1 MSIVV
6 DVTRRQ
12 GAFTL
17 SASFESTGRVTALFG
32 RSGAGKTTLV
42 NLIAGLSRPDSGRIV
57 VDGETLLDTARGVDV
72 PAHRR
77 RIGYVFQEGRLFPHM
92 SVRSNLLY
100 GRRFL
105 ARDQRW
111 GSLEATVELL
121 GIGHL
126 LARRPTG
133 LSGGEKQRV
142 ALGRALLASPR
153 LLLLDEPLAALDEAR
168 KADLLPYI
176 ERLRDEMQLPIVY
189 VSHSIDEV
197 ARIADTIV
205 VLGDGKAVAS
215 GSVEEILARSD
226 LRPLT
231 GQAEASTI
239 LTATVAAS
247 DDGVTFLDHPAGRMS
262 VPRGAFARGRKV
274 RLRIRARDVAIAVGE
289 PGLLS
294 IRNRLAATVTGI
306 HQTDTPMVEVTLD
319 AAGTVLAASI
329 THDAATALGLRP
341 GLAVTALV
349 KTASFDRMSL
359 GPSESPK
366 FQEPGFEGSHDGE
379 NR

>member
-1 MSIVV
+1 MTIAV
-6 DVTRRQ
+6 DITRRL

-17 SASFESTGRVTALFG
+17 SVRFESEGRVTALFG
-32 RSGAGKTTLV
+32 RSGSGKTTLV

-57 VDGETLLDTARGVDV
+57 MDGETLVDTARRLDV

-77 RIGYVFQEGRLFPHM
+77 RIGYVFQDSRLFPHM

-100 GRRFL
+100 GRRMQ
-105 ARDQRW
+105 RRGERW
-111 GSLEATVELL
+111 GSLDATVELL

-126 LARRPTG
+126 LARRPSR

-176 ERLRDEMQLPIVY
+176 ERLRDEMHLPIVY
-189 VSHSIDEV
+189 VSHAIEEV
-197 ARIADTIV
+197 ARIADTMV
-205 VLGDGKAVAS
+205 VLGDGKAVAT
-215 GSVEEILARSD
+215 GPVEDILARSD
-226 LRPLT
+226 LRPYT
-231 GQAEASTI
+231 GQAEASSV
-239 LTATVAAS
+239 LEARVAPGT
-247 DDGVTFLDHPAGRMS
+247 DDDVTRLDHPAGRLS
-262 VPRGAFARGRKV
+262 VPGHRFAPGQTV
-274 RLRIRARDVAIAVGE
+274 RLRIKARDVAIAVGE

-294 IRNRLAATVTGI
+294 IRNRLVATVTGL
-306 HQTDTPMVEVTLD
+306 HVVQEPMVEVTLD
-319 AAGTVLAASI
+319 AAGTVIVASI
-329 THDAATALGLRP
+329 TRDAVEALGLRP

-359 GPSESPK
+359 GPTETRS
-366 FQEPGFEGSHDGE
+366 GLGLAD
-379 NR
+379 

>member
-1 MSIVV
+1 MTIAV
-6 DVTRRQ
+6 DVVRKQ
-12 GAFTL
+12 GPFTL
-17 SASFESTGRVTALFG
+17 SVAFESAGRVTALFG

-42 NLIAGLSRPDSGRIV
+42 NLIAGLSRPDSGRIA
-57 VDGETLLDTARGVDV
+57 VDGEPLVDTARGLDV

-92 SVRSNLLY
+92 SVRANLLY
-100 GRRFL
+100 GRRL
-105 ARDQRW
+105 LRAGERW

-126 LARRPTG
+126 LARRPSR

-176 ERLRDEMQLPIVY
+176 ERLRDEMGLPIVY
-189 VSHSIDEV
+189 VSHAIEEV
-197 ARIADTIV
+197 ARIADTMV
-205 VLGDGKAVAS
+205 VLGDGRAVAT
-215 GSVEEILARSD
+215 GPVEDILARSD
-226 LRPLT
+226 LRPYT
-231 GQAEASTI
+231 GQAEASSV
-239 LTATVAAS
+239 LTAVVAAAG
-247 DDGVTFLDHPAGRMS
+247 DHGVTLLDHPAGRLS
-262 VPRGAFARGRKV
+262 VPGRHGFAPGQTV

-294 IRNRLAATVTGI
+294 IRNRLAATVTTL
-306 HQTDTPMVEVTLD
+306 HAVEEPMVDVALQAAGSTLVASVTRD
-319 AAGTVLAASI
+319 AAE
-329 THDAATALGLRP
+329 ALGLRP

-359 GPSESPK
+359 GAAEAPAPAA
-366 FQEPGFEGSHDGE
+366 DGA
-379 NR
+379 